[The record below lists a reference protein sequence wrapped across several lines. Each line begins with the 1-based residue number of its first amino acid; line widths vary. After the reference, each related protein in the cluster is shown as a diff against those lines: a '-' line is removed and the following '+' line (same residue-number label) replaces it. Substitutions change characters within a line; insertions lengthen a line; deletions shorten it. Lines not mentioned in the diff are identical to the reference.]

1 MPRETSLAALF
12 ASWPQVLLAAAAGAA
27 VVPLLN
33 RIADRL
39 PALLPAEPS
48 AVIAGLLRCR
58 NDVDPQAADTAK
70 HRVRRRVLWIVVPLV
85 SAVVGAQFADQ
96 GAIGWAL
103 LLLWGLAALGAVD
116 AEAAVLPDVLTL
128 PLTLAGLVANLDGRF
143 CPLEASVL
151 GAAGGYGLFVL
162 CALAGR
168 ALGQRDPLGGGDQ
181 KAACMLGAWFGLAM
195 LPYLV
200 LGIVLASFVF
210 LALARGRR
218 RADRGL
224 PLGPTIA
231 VVGMAALLAGGRLP
245 LL

>member
-1 MPRETSLAALF
+1 LAALF
-12 ASWPQVLLAAAAGAA
+12 APLPQVALAAAAGLTA
-27 VVPLLN
+27 VPLLN

-39 PALLPAEPS
+39 PPLLPAEPS
-48 AVIAGLLRCR
+48 AVIAGLLRRR
-58 NDVDPQAADTAK
+58 NEADERAAGAVK
-70 HRVRRRVLWIVVPLV
+70 HRLRRRVLWSVVPLV
-85 SAVVGAQFADQ
+85 SAAAGAQFADQ

-224 PLGPTIA
+224 PLGPSIA